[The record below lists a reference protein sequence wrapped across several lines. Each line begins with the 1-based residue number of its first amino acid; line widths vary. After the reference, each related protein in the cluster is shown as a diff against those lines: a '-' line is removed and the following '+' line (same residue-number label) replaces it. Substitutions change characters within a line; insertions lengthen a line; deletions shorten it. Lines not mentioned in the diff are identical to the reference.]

1 MNFALVFPVP
11 IALNKRANSMP
22 DKLTII
28 RPEAKRGRKQAL
40 ATVSEQQITEAED
53 AMKLG
58 FPQSR
63 VAGLL
68 GISEAALSRA
78 MKRDDGIGER
88 LQRAK
93 AEGIKNNL
101 AVIQTHA
108 AKSWQAAAW
117 ILERTAG
124 FAQPSTQPA
133 QNVQINLQ
141 NVLASQ
147 AKRPAEQVK
156 VAKSPR
162 KNSS

>member
-1 MNFALVFPVP
+1 
-11 IALNKRANSMP
+11 MP

-40 ATVSEQQITEAED
+40 ATVSEQQIQEAEN

-78 MKRDDGIGER
+78 MKRDDVIGER

-101 AVIQTHA
+101 GIIQTHA

-124 FAQPSTQPA
+124 GQFAQPSTQPA
-133 QNVQINLQ
+133 QSVQINLQ

-156 VAKSPR
+156 SAKSPR
-162 KNSS
+162 KNSTET

>member
-1 MNFALVFPVP
+1 
-11 IALNKRANSMP
+11 MP

-93 AEGIKNNL
+93 AQGVKNNL
-101 AVIQTHA
+101 AARHA
-108 AKSWQAAAW
+108 PRINCVVLNKIKFPVE
-117 ILERTAG
+117 ILYTL
-124 FAQPSTQPA
+124 T
-133 QNVQINLQ
+133 
-141 NVLASQ
+141 LAMPF
-147 AKRPAEQVK
+147 KI
-156 VAKSPR
+156 
-162 KNSS
+162 

>member
-1 MNFALVFPVP
+1 
-11 IALNKRANSMP
+11 MP

-40 ATVSEQQITEAED
+40 ATVSEQQIQEAEN
-53 AMKLG
+53 AMQLG

-78 MKRDDGIGER
+78 MKRDDGIGGR
-88 LQRAK
+88 LARAK
-93 AEGIKNNL
+93 AQGIKNNL
-101 AVIQTHA
+101 GIIQTHA

-117 ILERTAG
+117 ILERTTG
-124 FAQPSTQPA
+124 SQFAQPSTQPA
-133 QNVQINLQ
+133 QSVQINLQ

-156 VAKSPR
+156 VAKSSR

>member
-1 MNFALVFPVP
+1 
-11 IALNKRANSMP
+11 MP
-22 DKLTII
+22 EKLTII

-40 ATVSEQQITEAED
+40 STVSEQQLQEAED

-93 AEGIKNNL
+93 AIGIKNNL

-117 ILERTAG
+117 LLERCNG
-124 FAQPSTQPA
+124 SQFAQPSTQPA

-141 NVLASQ
+141 NVLAAQ

-156 VAKSPR
+156 SVKSSR
-162 KNSS
+162 KNSTES

>member
-1 MNFALVFPVP
+1 
-11 IALNKRANSMP
+11 MP
-22 DKLTII
+22 EKLTII

-40 ATVSEQQITEAED
+40 STVSEQQIQEAED

-58 FPQSR
+58 FPQAR

-88 LQRAK
+88 LARAK
-93 AEGIKNNL
+93 AIGIKNNL

-117 ILERTAG
+117 LLERCNG
-124 FAQPSTQPA
+124 SQFAQPSTQPA
-133 QNVQINLQ
+133 HVQINLQ
-141 NVLASQ
+141 NVLAAQ

-156 VAKSPR
+156 VAKSSR
-162 KNSS
+162 KNSAES

>member
-1 MNFALVFPVP
+1 
-11 IALNKRANSMP
+11 MP
-22 DKLTII
+22 EKLTII

-40 ATVSEQQITEAED
+40 ATVSEQQIQEAEN
-53 AMKLG
+53 AMQLG

-88 LQRAK
+88 LARAK

-101 AVIQTHA
+101 GIIQTHA

-124 FAQPSTQPA
+124 GQFAQPSTQPA

-156 VAKSPR
+156 SAKSSR
-162 KNSS
+162 KNSTES